1 MTTTS
6 SNYILTIFFAHF
18 LPLCVDVVSGDQF
31 SSEKEDTLVQTSYVL
46 TQKGVGVTL
55 LNEREREREREREGK
70 QSIHSRERWKKS
82 FSAKDTDE

>member
-1 MTTTS
+1 M
-6 SNYILTIFFAHF
+6 
-18 LPLCVDVVSGDQF
+18 DVVSGDQF

-55 LNEREREREREREGK
+55 LNEREREREREGK

>member
-1 MTTTS
+1 M
-6 SNYILTIFFAHF
+6 
-18 LPLCVDVVSGDQF
+18 DVVSGDQF

>member
-1 MTTTS
+1 M
-6 SNYILTIFFAHF
+6 
-18 LPLCVDVVSGDQF
+18 DVVSGDQF

-46 TQKGVGVTL
+46 TQKGLGVTL
-55 LNEREREREREREGK
+55 LNEREREREREKEREREGK

>member
-55 LNEREREREREREGK
+55 LNERERERGQTIYSLSGK
-70 QSIHSRERWKKS
+70 VEEII
-82 FSAKDTDE
+82 FSKGH

>member
-55 LNEREREREREREGK
+55 LNERERERANNLFTLGK
-70 QSIHSRERWKKS
+70 GGRNHFQQRTLMNEPLV
-82 FSAKDTDE
+82 